1 MKWKPHQWADRQTAA
16 PRKLQALLH
25 TLASFAD
32 ANGIAYPSQD
42 TIMRRI
48 GWSKGTIKKWS
59 DVGRAL
65 GLFSTKKRF
74 NPGKGHVDAMIY
86 TLHLDQVVTAEEV
99 ATQIAELRFPHPLG
113 KSQKWGSPSGGG
125 KSQKQGG
132 QIATSGKQPQKKEL
146 TKKAGVTTAEL
157 PAEGGQA
164 DRWSSSRV
172 MPASAESSPTPARD
186 WLLVTGPK
194 GEA

>member
-42 TIMRRI
+42 TIMRPNRMEQRHDQEVVRRRPRAR
-48 GWSKGTIKKWS
+48 SLLDEKAVQPRKGTRRR
-59 DVGRAL
+59 D
-65 GLFSTKKRF
+65 
-74 NPGKGHVDAMIY
+74 D
-86 TLHLDQVVTAEEV
+86 LHLASRPSRHSRRGRNANRRTA
-99 ATQIAELRFPHPLG
+99 ISPPPG

-172 MPASAESSPTPARD
+172 MPASANLRPLPR
-186 WLLVTGPK
+186 VTGCW
-194 GEA
+194 